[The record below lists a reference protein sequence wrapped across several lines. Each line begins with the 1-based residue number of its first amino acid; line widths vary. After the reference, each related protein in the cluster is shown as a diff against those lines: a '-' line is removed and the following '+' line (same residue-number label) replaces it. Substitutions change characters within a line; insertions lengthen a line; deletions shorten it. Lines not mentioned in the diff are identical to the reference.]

1 MKNFIEWA
9 RDKDLL
15 EGMPMRAPDDDADDE
30 FDDEEEFQDEH
41 PCPMCRGP
49 LQLLGKLGCM
59 DHFRCRNCGMMTN
72 RDNGTCG

>member
-9 RDKDLL
+9 SDKDLL
-15 EGMPMRAPDDDADDE
+15 EGMPMRASDDDEADDE
-30 FDDEEEFQDEH
+30 LDDEEYPNEKL
-41 PCPMCRGP
+41 CPMCRGP
-49 LQLLGKLGCM
+49 LQFLGKLGCM